1 MIYTHN
7 GKSYLLDL
15 LLSQALEEN
24 GAKAVLNTFLSS
36 NGEKFYMKISDQRG
50 EEFYDDLGILLERT
64 DALEKMDIK
73 E

>member
-1 MIYTHN
+1 MIYNHN

-24 GAKAVLNTFLSS
+24 GEKVVLNTFLSS
-36 NGEKFYMKISDQRG
+36 NGERFYIKISDQRG

-64 DALEKMDIK
+64 DALEKMELK